1 MGELE
6 WAPCQSMSQRMMSRL
21 RQSVLSSSWWPWEG
35 SFTLRVQLQRLLAS
49 LVLIVVVVA
58 GVVIEPGRAQDAAT
72 PTVAPVVRE
81 VLGDGEPVAAPGQS
95 LELVRF
101 TIAPGT
107 TLPAHTHPGM
117 QVAWLEAGELEYTV
131 ITGEAPITR
140 AGATPGTPGPN
151 ETLGEGQTT
160 TFLPGD
166 SWAEPEGVVHFGR
179 NAGTEPVVILVASL
193 FTTGAPPSNVVA
205 SATPVS

>member
-1 MGELE
+1 MR
-6 WAPCQSMSQRMMSRL
+6 WRPVAII
-21 RQSVLSSSWWPWEG
+21 VLI
-35 SFTLRVQLQRLLAS
+35 
-49 LVLIVVVVA
+49 LIVV
-58 GVVIEPGRAQDAAT
+58 GFGGTPGRAQDAAT

-140 AGATPGTPGPN
+140 AGAAPGTPGPN
-151 ETLGEGQTT
+151 ETLGAGQTT

-166 SWAEPEGVVHFGR
+166 SWVEPGGVVHFGR

-193 FTTGAPPSNVVA
+193 FETGAPPSNVVE
-205 SATPVS
+205 SATPTT

>member
-1 MGELE
+1 MGCRVMTIDLRRRV
-6 WAPCQSMSQRMMSRL
+6 AP
-21 RQSVLSSSWWPWEG
+21 
-35 SFTLRVQLQRLLAS
+35 LL
-49 LVLIVVVVA
+49 LL
-58 GVVIEPGRAQDAAT
+58 VVILAGLAVGSGQAQDAAT

-131 ITGEAPITR
+131 ITGEVPITR
-140 AGATPGTPGPN
+140 AGAAPGTPGPV
-151 ETLGEGQTT
+151 EVLGEGQTT

>member
-1 MGELE
+1 MVSSHIAVEPLRKGHEVVID
-6 WAPCQSMSQRMMSRL
+6 SRW
-21 RQSVLSSSWWPWEG
+21 RQA
-35 SFTLRVQLQRLLAS
+35 TLIFLI
-49 LVLIVVVVA
+49 LIVVGLGGA
-58 GVVIEPGRAQDAAT
+58 PGQAQDAAA

-131 ITGEAPITR
+131 
-140 AGATPGTPGPN
+140 
-151 ETLGEGQTT
+151 
-160 TFLPGD
+160 
-166 SWAEPEGVVHFGR
+166 
-179 NAGTEPVVILVASL
+179 
-193 FTTGAPPSNVVA
+193 
-205 SATPVS
+205 